1 MPRCRY
7 CLHGPPPVKR
17 FILGI
22 ALFQCRIAYGHTLCI
37 SAIMPKALHP
47 SDTGVE
53 LTPKFA
59 SAAEIE
65 LAEKLRRQL
74 EDRYLEASAA
84 PPSLQ
89 NRSGETH

>member
-1 MPRCRY
+1 
-7 CLHGPPPVKR
+7 
-17 FILGI
+17 
-22 ALFQCRIAYGHTLCI
+22 
-37 SAIMPKALHP
+37 MPKALHP